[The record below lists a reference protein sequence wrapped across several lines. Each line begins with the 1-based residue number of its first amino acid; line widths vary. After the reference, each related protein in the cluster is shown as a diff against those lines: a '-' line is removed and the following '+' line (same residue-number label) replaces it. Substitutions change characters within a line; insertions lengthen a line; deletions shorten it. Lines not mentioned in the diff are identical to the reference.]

1 MTDAR
6 TKEADLAAIASK
18 VKFNCTLA
26 TTNFGD
32 DPLVMAAV
40 DNVKATH
47 EAFLAAVAE
56 ADAARFLR
64 RLSADRHV
72 RQCSMAADRA
82 FHALRFAMEQAEE
95 RNIHGAQRE

>member
-1 MTDAR
+1 MTNAR
-6 TKEADLAAIASK
+6 TKEADLAAIATK
-18 VKFNCTLA
+18 VEFNCNLA
-26 TTNFGD
+26 RTNFGN

-40 DNVKATH
+40 ANVKATY

-56 ADAARFLR
+56 ADAARFFR

-72 RQCSMAADRA
+72 RQCSMAADQA

-95 RNIHGAQRE
+95 QDS